1 MAEIYDFE
9 AAKARLRV
17 KRAVLSLDR
26 ANELLN
32 DETPG
37 VCLSLAL
44 CGRIRSEQRRVDE
57 AKQRLVKLNRPVN

>member
-1 MAEIYDFE
+1 MVEILDFE
-9 AAKARLRV
+9 LAKARLRV
-17 KRAVLSLDR
+17 KRAERSLDR

>member
-9 AAKARLRV
+9 AEKARLRV

-26 ANELLN
+26 ANELSN

-44 CGRIRSEQRRVDE
+44 CGRIRSEQRQVDE

>member
-17 KRAVLSLDR
+17 KRAERSLDR

-32 DETPG
+32 EETRRNHSRSFDGDVACRGG
-37 VCLSLAL
+37 VT
-44 CGRIRSEQRRVDE
+44 RRCH
-57 AKQRLVKLNRPVN
+57 A

>member
-1 MAEIYDFE
+1 MVEIYDFE

-17 KRAVLSLDR
+17 KRAERSLDR

-32 DETPG
+32 DENPG

-57 AKQRLVKLNRPVN
+57 AEQRLVKLNRPLH

>member
-1 MAEIYDFE
+1 MVEIYDFE

-17 KRAVLSLDR
+17 KRAERSVER

-37 VCLSLAL
+37 VCLRFPFAVGSDPNN
-44 CGRIRSEQRRVDE
+44 GRSTKPNG
-57 AKQRLVKLNRPVN
+57 AS

>member
-1 MAEIYDFE
+1 MVEIYDFE

-17 KRAVLSLDR
+17 KRAERSLDR
-26 ANELLN
+26 ANQLLN

-44 CGRIRSEQRRVDE
+44 CGRIRSEQQRVDE
-57 AKQRLVKLNRPVN
+57 AKQRLVKLDHPHN

>member
-1 MAEIYDFE
+1 MVEIYDFE

-17 KRAVLSLDR
+17 KRAERSLDR

-32 DETPG
+32 DENPG

-57 AKQRLVKLNRPVN
+57 AQQRLVKLNRPLN